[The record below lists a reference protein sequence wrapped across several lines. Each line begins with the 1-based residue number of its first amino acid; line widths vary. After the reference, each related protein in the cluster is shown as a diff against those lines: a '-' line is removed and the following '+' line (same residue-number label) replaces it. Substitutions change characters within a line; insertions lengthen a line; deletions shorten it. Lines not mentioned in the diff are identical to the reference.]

1 MKNSVFATAAVV
13 ATARAAHSTTRK
25 IRDGVVL
32 NMSCSFQTGRG
43 ETTSAQRIPKQ
54 GRPWCFAGV
63 VPDFQARCFRDL
75 RVNPL
80 GSAAGMRHDMFVGIS
95 VLIVDDHPEFR
106 AVARALLKA
115 EGYEVAGEAADGASA
130 IDAVAALRPSLV
142 LLDIQLPDVDGF
154 TVAERLAEADDP
166 PAVVLISSRD
176 SSSYRRRLART
187 SARGFISKSDLSGAT
202 LAALAC

>member
-1 MKNSVFATAAVV
+1 MVV
-13 ATARAAHSTTRK
+13 A
-25 IRDGVVL
+25 V
-32 NMSCSFQTGRG
+32 
-43 ETTSAQRIPKQ
+43 
-54 GRPWCFAGV
+54 
-63 VPDFQARCFRDL
+63 
-75 RVNPL
+75 
-80 GSAAGMRHDMFVGIS
+80 S

-130 IDAVAALRPSLV
+130 IDAVAKLRPRLV

-154 TVAERLAEADDP
+154 TVADRLAEGADP

-176 SSSYRRRLART
+176 SSSYRRRLAQT

-202 LAALAC
+202 LGALVR